1 MGMIKRIR
9 QEQDD
14 NRKTEKTKNT
24 SAGLKIRVWTVCLT
38 LAVCA
43 VYACANTAVTAATG
57 KRELPVYRVARQ
69 DGQIAI
75 SFDAAWGGDKTKKIL
90 DILDEYEVKT
100 TFFLVDIWTQRFPE
114 LVKEIDARGHEI
126 GNHST
131 SHPQMSRLSAEKIA
145 DELDTMSDNV
155 YALIGKRPVLFRPP
169 YGDYNN
175 RLIVT
180 ARSLGYTPIQW
191 SVDSLDWK
199 NRGRDDLV
207 RRATENVQSGDIVL
221 FHNDSDFIV
230 DALPLVLESYRE
242 KGLTVV
248 PVSRLLP
255 EGDAV
260 IDNQGTLRE
269 ATPNPTKIPEV
280 E

>member
-1 MGMIKRIR
+1 M
-9 QEQDD
+9 
-14 NRKTEKTKNT
+14 
-24 SAGLKIRVWTVCLT
+24 
-38 LAVCA
+38 
-43 VYACANTAVTAATG
+43 
-57 KRELPVYRVARQ
+57 ARQ

-145 DELDTMSDNV
+145 AELDTMSDNV

-255 EGDAV
+255 EGDTV
-260 IDNQGTLRE
+260 IDNQGTLHE